1 MITIREMCSEDLDEV
16 ARIEARNFTQPWS
29 RGGFETSLQND
40 HTIYLSALM
49 DGVVAGYCGCT
60 YVLDE
65 AEITNVAVEEEYRG
79 KGMGHL
85 LVTELVKRC
94 SKKGINHILLEVR
107 SSNQPA
113 IRLYQKAGFA
123 AESVRKNFYEQPKED
138 AIVMWYHMKYH
149 IRESVDNIC

>member
-1 MITIREMCSEDLDEV
+1 MITIREMRPEDLDEV
-16 ARIEARNFTQPWS
+16 TLIEAKNFTQPWS
-29 RGGFETSLQND
+29 RRGFETSLQDDN
-40 HTIYLSALM
+40 TIYLTALM

-60 YVLDE
+60 YALDE

-79 KGMGHL
+79 KGMGYL

-94 SKKGINHILLEVR
+94 SKKSIHHILLEVR
-107 SSNQPA
+107 NSNQPA

-138 AIVMWYHMKYH
+138 AIVMWYHM
-149 IRESVDNIC
+149 ISPDSECFRI

>member
-16 ARIEARNFTQPWS
+16 ARIEERNFTQPWS

>member
-1 MITIREMCSEDLDEV
+1 MITIREMRPEDLDEV

-29 RGGFETSLQND
+29 RGGFESSLKND
-40 HTIYLSALM
+40 NTIYLSALM

-79 KGMGHL
+79 KGIGYL